1 MYANPS
7 ASKSSHLS
15 NLSPLCIRTHILLEP
30 FFGKE
35 RKKRWETYS
44 SKEGREE
51 ETARDEVAEK
61 SVSGER

>member
-30 FFGKE
+30 VFGKE

-51 ETARDEVAEK
+51 EID
-61 SVSGER
+61 GER